1 MKRLLVAAYLIFL
14 NAMAFAYEADTLA
27 IGNNQSVRL
36 TNNYFYELE
45 DAKGMLSI
53 GDVLKSNGFHACKV
67 PIPVLNFT
75 KPATWIR
82 FNLQN
87 NDDEPY
93 VFISTGPVVIDTFD
107 LYYVDK
113 QDLKVR
119 HLSINTQQDKLGS
132 QSFTYIRCPIEQGG
146 SETIYLHVKSKSST
160 IIPISIY
167 SEAAFFKNRST
178 ENIISGAFI
187 GILVVSILYNL
198 LLFFIVGDRSY
209 LYYAFLIIC
218 MGLAQ
223 ALLRGYVNYYIGDKA
238 FLNYYVIPV
247 TRVCFGFTILLFA
260 NEFLQLKTNLKNRY
274 KYYMLFYI
282 VYVVVLGIVFI
293 GYTAFAYILITVN
306 LITIASTLLVIAFY
320 LYKNGF
326 KPAKLFMFG
335 SLLFLAATL
344 ISVSRSNNLI
354 PYNAFTANVTPLSL
368 VIGIV
373 LFSAALAAKINFYR
387 DETIG
392 LQNFAISV
400 ARENERLTTQ
410 QNILLE
416 NKVKE
421 RTIELI
427 NANKDL
433 SRIIDNLKSTQHQ
446 LVDTEKMASLGRLT
460 AGVAHEINNP
470 INFVSSNIIPLRLDF
485 DELFTLVDKYQSV
498 INQPGDARLIQDV
511 TEYRQSVDPDFIK
524 NEINTLLNGIEEGAK
539 RTTEIVKSL
548 FTFSSTDELVLK
560 KLDINKA
567 ILANLLILRSTIPW
581 YIQVKTQLND
591 IEPLN
596 CYAGKINQMFINLI
610 ANAIHAIKAKDQQE
624 EETITIITQDLK
636 GYISIE
642 ITDTGTGM
650 TDEVKERIFEPFF
663 TTKKVGEGTG
673 LGLSIVFGIIEKH
686 HGSINVISSPG
697 RGTTFIILL
706 PKIKPQTA

>member
-1 MKRLLVAAYLIFL
+1 MKKLLIAAYLLFL
-14 NAMAFAYEADTLA
+14 NVVAFAYKADTLA
-27 IGNNQSVRL
+27 IGNNQVTRL

-45 DAKGMLSI
+45 DITGRLSI
-53 GDVLKSNGFHACKV
+53 TDVIKSNSFHASNA
-67 PIPVLNFT
+67 PMPVLSFA
-75 KPATWIR
+75 KPATWLK
-82 FNLQN
+82 FTLKN

-93 VFISTGPVVIDTFD
+93 LFFSSGPAVIDTFD
-107 LYYVDK
+107 LYYIDK
-113 QDLKVR
+113 QDFKIH
-119 HLSINTQQDKLGS
+119 HLSINGQQDRLGS
-132 QSFTYIRCPIEQGG
+132 QSFTYIRCPIKQGE
-146 SETIYLHVKSKSST
+146 SQIIYLHVKSKSFT
-160 IIPISIY
+160 IIPVSIY
-167 SEAAFFKNRST
+167 SESAFFKNRST

-198 LLFFIVGDRSY
+198 LLFSIIGDRSY

-218 MGLAQ
+218 MGSAQ
-223 ALLRGYVNYYIGDKA
+223 TLLRGYGNYFISNKALLNYYI
-238 FLNYYVIPV
+238 IPA

-260 NEFLQLKTNLKNRY
+260 SEFLQLKTNLKKQY
-274 KYYMLFYI
+274 KYYRLLFAIYFI
-282 VYVVVLGIVFI
+282 ALLAILI
-293 GYTAFAYILITVN
+293 GYTAFAYILISVN
-306 LITIASTLLVIAFY
+306 LIIVASTLLVIGFY

-326 KPAKLFMFG
+326 KPAKLFMLG
-335 SLLFLAATL
+335 SGIFLVTTLLA
-344 ISVSRSNNLI
+344 VSRSNNLI

-373 LFSAALAAKINFYR
+373 VFSAALADKINFYR
-387 DETIG
+387 NETTG

-433 SRIIDNLKSTQHQ
+433 SRIIDNLKNTQHQ
-446 LVDTEKMASLGRLT
+446 LIDTEKMASLGRLT

-470 INFVSSNIIPLRLDF
+470 INFVSSNIMPLRLDF
-485 DELFTLVDKYQSV
+485 DELFTLIDKYDNVLNHPHNAQLVQEAS
-498 INQPGDARLIQDV
+498 D
-511 TEYRQSVDPDFIK
+511 YRQNLDPAFI
-524 NEINTLLNGIEEGAK
+524 NAEINTLLNGIEEGAK

-581 YIQVKTQLND
+581 YIQVKTILSD

-610 ANAIHAIKAKDQQE
+610 ANAIHAIKAKQKQE
-624 EETITIITQDLK
+624 EETITIVTQDVK
-636 GYISIE
+636 DYISIE

-650 TDEVKERIFEPFF
+650 NDEVKERIFEPFF
-663 TTKKVGEGTG
+663 TTKNVGEGTG

-686 HGSINVISSPG
+686 NGSINVISSPG

-706 PKIKPQTA
+706 PKVKPPAG